1 MNIKK
6 ISLLVASGLMFVIVM
21 TTVITTISKS
31 VYQSNE
37 RELATLSNEM
47 QITAMTTSFHYVE
60 VKEEVKKEE
69 QEIVKQT
76 EEIKEEEKIKEEEE
90 VSANPEEIYV
100 GKLTGYGGD
109 CANCSG
115 TLACRTFNGS
125 SFNLKNDGMY
135 YQDYTYGNVRILSA
149 ATSAFPCGSIIKVNN
164 GIMEEFT
171 AIVLDTGG
179 SMRKAWNNGKVW
191 MDLAFQTQ
199 SDPSISNANS
209 NNTTFTVLRKG
220 W

>member
-21 TTVITTISKS
+21 TTVMTTISKS

-37 RELATLSNEM
+37 RELATLS
-47 QITAMTTSFHYVE
+47 
-60 VKEEVKKEE
+60 
-69 QEIVKQT
+69 
-76 EEIKEEEKIKEEEE
+76 
-90 VSANPEEIYV
+90 
-100 GKLTGYGGD
+100 TGYGGD

-164 GIMEEFT
+164 GIIEEFT